1 MKKRIILRVQGDKTW
16 IGGVYYKKN
25 ILYSMLQSEK
35 IKTNYDIVVCV
46 TPKYSNIFEEFNDEI
61 ILKVFPENKYF
72 FELGIIK
79 EMLSSN
85 NKYMYCM
92 NSSFFNKLWRGR
104 SIYWIPD
111 FQYKYYPDYF
121 DKKLVDKRDNNYTK
135 MAKTSG
141 KLVLSSQACRDDYE
155 KFFPVSKNQITVIP
169 FVSYIEKEITN
180 LSDDFCKSVLEKY
193 NLSGHKY
200 IYIPNQ
206 FWKHKNHIVVLEA
219 IKKLSENNFS
229 DYKFVFTGELLD
241 FRNPDYIDLV
251 KEKMSD
257 PDLMN
262 YIVNLGFIPRAD
274 QVAIMKEASFLI
286 QPSLFEG
293 WGTVMEDAK
302 VLDKT
307 VLLSNIPVHREQ
319 KSEKCYLFNPSDSDE
334 LSKLI
339 KEVASKETEESISEG
354 LKRMKDTALEYS
366 KRLEELFDLA

>member
-25 ILYSMLQSEK
+25 ILYSMLQSKK
-35 IKTNYDIVVCV
+35 IKNNYDIVVCV
-46 TPKYSNIFEEFNDEI
+46 TPKYSNIFEEFNNEI
-61 ILKVFPENKYF
+61 ILKVFPENKYL

-92 NSSFFNKLWRGR
+92 NSSFFNKIWGGR

-121 DKKLVDKRDNNYTK
+121 DKKQVAKREKNYTQ

-141 KLVLSSQACRDDYE
+141 KLVLSSQACKDDYD
-155 KFFPVSKNQITVIP
+155 KFFPGSKNQITVIS
-169 FVSYIEKEITN
+169 FVSYIEKEISN
-180 LSDDFCKSVLEKY
+180 LSEEFCKSVLEKY
-193 NLSGHKY
+193 NLIGHKY

-219 IKKLSENNFS
+219 IKRLSEKSFKH
-229 DYKFVFTGELLD
+229 YKFVFTGELSD
-241 FRNPDYIDLV
+241 FRNPEYIDLV

-257 PDLMN
+257 SDIAE
-262 YIVNLGFIPRAD
+262 YIINLGFIPRAD
-274 QVAIMKEASFLI
+274 QIAVMKEASFLI

-293 WGTVMEDAK
+293 WGTVLEDAK

-307 VLLSNIPVHREQ
+307 VLLSEIPVHREQ
-319 KSEKCYLFNPSDSDE
+319 KSEKCYLFNPSDSDDLAE
-334 LSKLI
+334 LIVQVS
-339 KEVASKETEESISEG
+339 AKETEESLSAG
-354 LKRMKDTALEYS
+354 LELMKKKALEYS
-366 KRLEELFDLA
+366 LQLEKLFDLD